1 MEDYRGT
8 FEMELK
14 WLSQTA
20 SSVMAAVNLSQGKA
34 LRRYQK
40 DDSFHLGKSGFGLEI
55 NLSCQYRN
63 HCEFLFGAVI

>member
-1 MEDYRGT
+1 MEDYRGA
-8 FEMELK
+8 FEMKLK

-40 DDSFHLGKSGFGLEI
+40 DDSFHLGKKWVWTGD
-55 NLSCQYRN
+55 
-63 HCEFLFGAVI
+63 